1 MKVILFLVKKTMI
14 LLINKI
20 ISKYFNKDKLIMKE
34 NKKEISSKMVNKI
47 IIKMV
52 FKEIIKEIFS
62 LVKMIKVLIIINLKS
77 NIISK
82 NIK

>member
-20 ISKYFNKDKLIMKE
+20 ISKYFNKDKLSMKE

-52 FKEIIKEIFS
+52 F
-62 LVKMIKVLIIINLKS
+62 
-77 NIISK
+77 
-82 NIK
+82 